1 MLDIVERY
9 IWFFLKHYLPMRV
22 RYAYQQPHFV
32 LLGKNET
39 AKDISIAL
47 KFLDVEITRDY
58 AERLKFEFD
67 H

>member
-1 MLDIVERY
+1 
-9 IWFFLKHYLPMRV
+9 MRV

-47 KFLDVEITRDY
+47 KFLDVETTRDY